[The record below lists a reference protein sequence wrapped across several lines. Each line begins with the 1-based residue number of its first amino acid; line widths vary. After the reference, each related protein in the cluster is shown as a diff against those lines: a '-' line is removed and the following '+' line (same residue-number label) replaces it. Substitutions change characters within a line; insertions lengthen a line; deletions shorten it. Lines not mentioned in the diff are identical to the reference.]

1 MKKFIIAGIILF
13 LNCTA
18 FSQNAKYTR
27 TELSLYKIENKG
39 FECII
44 DSVVSFSEQCEGKGL
59 KFLNFML
66 DIRETELNYYQIYVT
81 LVDCQGMNFLL
92 TTENR
97 NKPIG
102 YFVYKNKVFIISGRR
117 NLGEL
122 LKRTNLKKIF
132 TTNDSKNLLGIDYTN
147 WTYSYYGPDNRFK
160 SISFNPICIPEKD
173 RIFPICDSMNIKK

>member
-18 FSQNAKYTR
+18 FSQNVKYTR

-44 DSVVSFSEQCEGKGL
+44 D
-59 KFLNFML
+59 
-66 DIRETELNYYQIYVT
+66 T

-132 TTNDSKNLLGIDYTN
+132 TTYDSKNLLGIDYTN